1 MQTTFTTQD
10 RVMLQSLYN
19 AIVKDTQANTWLE
32 TRQAKR
38 QVKQSTGK
46 DVTVHQLVTF
56 RIKHP
61 EAHRKSNTGST
72 EYHLVTLIKYFS

>member
-1 MQTTFTTQD
+1 MQPTFTRED
-10 RVMLQSLYN
+10 RAMLHVIYST
-19 AIVKDTQANTWLE
+19 IVKDTQANTWLE

-38 QVKQSTGK
+38 QVRQSTGK

-56 RIKHP
+56 RTKHP